1 MFDAMLED
9 VRATTHRFTVYADED
24 ASTVDDW
31 FSNHSVKVARR
42 PLPSGGPEPFVA
54 VERNGA
60 FAGVLPLAV
69 LENLLEPPV
78 VRPIR
83 TDELSPAY
91 RALFEV
97 LDETVYRSLDRQ
109 ELLAVT
115 REIEDRAY
123 RVGEGTLRVGFQRLS
138 IFRNQVPAYSRLA
151 ASGVAVH
158 VYGEADWT
166 PPVIPGVTY
175 HASAG
180 RLVGEYWVVAFDGGN
195 DRIQSCALVAR
206 EEAAG
211 YNGLWTNDA
220 SVVTRI
226 GRRLD
231 AIDADQSTGE
241 RDSAPR

>member
-1 MFDAMLED
+1 MFDSMLAD
-9 VRATTHRFTVYADED
+9 VREINHRFTVYADGEPS
-24 ASTVDDW
+24 AVDDW
-31 FSNHSVKVARR
+31 FANHRVDVVRR
-42 PLPSGGPEPFVA
+42 PLPPGGPEPFVA

-78 VRPIR
+78 VRPAR
-83 TDELSPAY
+83 TDDLSPAY

-97 LDETVYRSLDRQ
+97 LDETVYRSMDRQ

-123 RVGEGTLRVGFQRLS
+123 RMGEGTLRVGFQRLS
-138 IFRNQVPAYSRLA
+138 IFRTQVPAYSRLA

-158 VYGEADWT
+158 VYGVADWT
-166 PPVIPGVTY
+166 PPAIPGVTY
-175 HASAG
+175 HASAAG
-180 RLVGEYWVVAFDGGN
+180 PVGEYWVVAFDGGK
-195 DRIQSCALVAR
+195 DRTQSCALVAR
-206 EEAAG
+206 EEAEG
-211 YNGLWTNDA
+211 YSGFWTNDA
-220 SVVTRI
+220 AVVARI

-231 AIDADQSTGE
+231 AIDADQSPTE